1 MKLIDNFNSIE
12 VIFVIAREPT
22 FEPKKSA
29 KMYLNE
35 TKSFYIL
42 FTINKINIF
51 TLLRRLMKLA
61 LKLCLATAIHNPKWL
76 KIIHISIC
84 LI

>member
-22 FEPKKSA
+22 FVPKKSA
-29 KMYLNE
+29 KVYLNE

-51 TLLRRLMKLA
+51 TLLRRLMYN
-61 LKLCLATAIHNPKWL
+61 I
-76 KIIHISIC
+76 
-84 LI
+84 